1 MIRLIET
8 LIIGLLQLLSM
19 TVLPLVVMYVVLTI
33 TFAFEA
39 EMVLATIIFV
49 GLIVF
54 WSYLFGNTIK

>member
-54 WSYLFGNTIK
+54 WSYFFGNAIK